1 VVAMVRSFK
10 VAAVMVIGLG
20 AIVFPRITASATSSN
35 DDPTSVTAVALGAGE
50 VQVDWTPSPS
60 ANADGVTG
68 YSVRVCPYVDQQ
80 VPTPEIEGATKVS
93 VDASATSAV
102 IGLLNPLIAYQFCV
116 QAFGDNF
123 WSSEV
128 QSQPLTLQ
136 DTQVVQPFGARMQAS
151 LGWPSAWSTAIDP
164 AGNMYVGV
172 TDQFSLQPGG
182 LTGGRVERVAPDG
195 TTTVVP
201 LSTDLPGRL
210 VTDSTGALYETEWI
224 TPHAI
229 RKVGSSTT
237 TEAQI
242 VTDPTATDGPT
253 WGLTGSDGSTTARW
267 EFVQP
272 ASGQAAWE
280 TNFCGLTSSPSGV
293 VYFAVCS
300 GLNQNSLA
308 GGDFVERFFSFA
320 ADGSV
325 IYRGLLHGQG
335 SYDGGPPRGLAV
347 GTDGTIY
354 AVMPEDLA
362 QLLPNEKVLGPNDY
376 GAGQQVIMKL
386 TPDGSASLVTLGNF
400 QSLAVDATGNLWATV
415 QAHWVYQSPTTHRG
429 SAETLLDGRLELIE
443 PTGTQVVVATGL
455 GRSVDLALDG
465 NGNAFVV
472 TTGCVKDCENGQ
484 GLVDAVMHATFAGAF
499 YEVSLPPV
507 VVASGSGTSVAWST
521 VPNDSAT
528 GFVVTATPT
537 SLGSHARQSRTKTSS
552 ISVRLPASAR
562 SVVLKG
568 ISASQHY
575 DYKVTALHGS
585 TSAPGMTLKG
595 YSTQDQIPKPS
606 GVRITQTKNGL
617 LVRWNK
623 PGGRFPTF
631 FTQVQLSNGQT
642 CQSASMVCQFSSVT
656 AKTHYTVTVT
666 GYSRIGWPSAS
677 VVISLKTK

>member
-1 VVAMVRSFK
+1 MFRSFK

-20 AIVFPRITASATSSN
+20 AIVFPRITASAN
-35 DDPTSVTAVALGAGE
+35 PLGDEPTSVTASALGAGE

-68 YSVRVCPYVDQQ
+68 YSVGVCPSVDQQ
-80 VPTPEIEGATKVS
+80 VPVLSIQGATVVS

-102 IGLLNPLIAYQFCV
+102 IGLLNPLIAYRFCV
-116 QAFGDNF
+116 QAFGTNF
-123 WSSEV
+123 QSSEV

-136 DTQVVQPFGARMQAS
+136 STQVVQPFGAQMQAS
-151 LGWPSAWSTAIDP
+151 LGWPSTWSTAIDP

-172 TDQFSLQPGG
+172 TNQFSLQPDG

-201 LSTDLPGRL
+201 LSTALPGRL

-272 ASGQAAWE
+272 ASVGAYW
-280 TNFCGLTSSPSGV
+280 TNFCGLTSSPTGV
-293 VYFAVCS
+293 VYFAVCA
-300 GLNQNSLA
+300 GPNQNGL
-308 GGDFVERFFSFA
+308 GDFVERFFSFA

-325 IYRGLLHGQG
+325 IYRGALHGQG
-335 SYDGGPPRGLAV
+335 GYAGGPPRGLAV

-362 QLLPNEKVLGPNDY
+362 RLLPNETVIAPDSISAPPL
-376 GAGQQVIMKL
+376 VIMKL

-400 QSLAVDATGNLWATV
+400 QSLAIDATGNLWATV
-415 QAHWVYQSPTTHRG
+415 QAHWVGRSQTTGRG

-484 GLVDAVMHATFAGAF
+484 GLFDAIM
-499 YEVSLPPV
+499 
-507 VVASGSGTSVAWST
+507 
-521 VPNDSAT
+521 
-528 GFVVTATPT
+528 
-537 SLGSHARQSRTKTSS
+537 
-552 ISVRLPASAR
+552 
-562 SVVLKG
+562 
-568 ISASQHY
+568 
-575 DYKVTALHGS
+575 
-585 TSAPGMTLKG
+585 
-595 YSTQDQIPKPS
+595 
-606 GVRITQTKNGL
+606 
-617 LVRWNK
+617 
-623 PGGRFPTF
+623 
-631 FTQVQLSNGQT
+631 
-642 CQSASMVCQFSSVT
+642 
-656 AKTHYTVTVT
+656 
-666 GYSRIGWPSAS
+666 
-677 VVISLKTK
+677 